1 MKKIILVSFRKIAL
15 VFMLFL
21 SVSLFAQPG
30 FDDGTDIDEPV
41 APINDWILAVAG
53 LGVVYALYQVKK
65 NTVKQ

>member
-1 MKKIILVSFRKIAL
+1 MKKINNLFKSKNIIIFAL
-15 VFMLFL
+15 LI
-21 SVSLFAQPG
+21 SAITYSQPG

-41 APINDWILAVAG
+41 APINEWILVVAG